1 MLDLND
7 NRFIEAI
14 VRQFL
19 GNVSALSAQKF
30 SSNVVEKCIRVA
42 DATGRRAIIDE
53 LLNKQRLER
62 LLRDSY
68 VRPSLPSRADSV
80 QLCQL
85 RRADRVGL
93 RRAGAARSAH
103 RDDSSDPAFVLS
115 RSRAQLTALQP

>member
-1 MLDLND
+1 MLFRSPPSLCQGNYVVQYVLDLND

-42 DATGRRAIIDE
+42 DASGRRAIIDE

-62 LLRDSY
+62 LLRDS
-68 VRPSLPSRADSV
+68 
-80 QLCQL
+80 C
-85 RRADRVGL
+85 
-93 RRAGAARSAH
+93 
-103 RDDSSDPAFVLS
+103 VLVFLL
-115 RSRAQLTALQP
+115 LTSKGGS

>member
-1 MLDLND
+1 MVQYVLDLND

-42 DATGRRAIIDE
+42 DNTGRRAIIDE

-68 VRPSLPSRADSV
+68 
-80 QLCQL
+80 
-85 RRADRVGL
+85 GL
-93 RRAGAARSAH
+93 
-103 RDDSSDPAFVLS
+103 
-115 RSRAQLTALQP
+115 ALDIWLMAETSC

>member
-1 MLDLND
+1 LLAFQQGNYVVQYVLDLND

-62 LLRDSY
+62 LLRDS
-68 VRPSLPSRADSV
+68 
-80 QLCQL
+80 
-85 RRADRVGL
+85 
-93 RRAGAARSAH
+93 
-103 RDDSSDPAFVLS
+103 
-115 RSRAQLTALQP
+115 